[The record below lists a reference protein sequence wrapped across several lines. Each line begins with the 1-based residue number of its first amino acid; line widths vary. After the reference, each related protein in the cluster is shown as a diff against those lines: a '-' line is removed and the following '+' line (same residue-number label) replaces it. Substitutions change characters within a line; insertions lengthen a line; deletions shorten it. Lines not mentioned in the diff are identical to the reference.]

1 MHGIF
6 GLETNCRGASTR
18 WLARTF
24 AASLLA
30 AGISANAS
38 GVIYVT
44 DAGAPSSTTCTLAQ
58 GIAAAN
64 AANNAAVVGAAIG
77 SATVELGTCDNAP
90 SFPMAGD
97 NTLIVSVSPITLTT
111 IDNYWYGAN
120 ALPPIASPITIAHT
134 TPILELI
141 ASHTGDPT
149 PATAN
154 AFRFFYISGG
164 FAGELP
170 GGALTLL
177 NATLRGGYAKGGDSG
192 FGAGGAGMGG
202 AIFNQGTVAL
212 TNVSLIGNTAQ
223 GGSTNGNPLTLGG
236 GGIGQD
242 APTGYPW
249 VGGGFG
255 GALGASYGGSG
266 AGGNPNFFGGGGG
279 GGFITG
285 SNGTTVNVGFGGGA
299 GGGLGGLG
307 GPGLYFSVPVAAG
320 DGGGGGDA
328 NSGSG
333 SGGGFGQGGG
343 PGGSQGGGGGGGVG
357 GGGGGQGGGG
367 GFGAGAGWYSAAGGF
382 GGGGGK
388 TAGFGGGNSG
398 SDNGGAGAGMGG
410 AIFNHTGTVA
420 LLNVTAN
427 GNAAKGGTVNVT
439 YCSQPTCQ
447 GSGLGAVL
455 FNLNGTVTID
465 FSTLAGNVVAGTNAH
480 ADAFG
485 PEDASVYSLAYG
497 NKIQDGSASSA
508 SLKIHNSIVHGT
520 HADAGAGNDILV
532 NIVDGMHA
540 NASSVVYTGKNF
552 VQFSTNL
559 GTVTQTG
566 SSPTQADPLLG
577 ALSIY
582 SSSTYAL
589 PVIPIGSNS
598 PAYNTATSCLDN
610 NNAAVGLDERGAAR
624 PYAGLCD
631 VGAYEFDEDYIFA
644 NGIEPGM

>member
-1 MHGIF
+1 MQDIS
-6 GLETNCRGASTR
+6 GLRTICRGASNR

-24 AASLLA
+24 AAGLLA
-30 AGISANAS
+30 TGISANA

-44 DAGAPSSTTCTLAQ
+44 DAGTPSSTTCTLAQ

-64 AANNAAVVGAAIG
+64 AANNAGVVGAAIG
-77 SATVELGTCDNAP
+77 SATVELGTCVNTP
-90 SFPMAGD
+90 SVPTAGE
-97 NTLIVSVSPITLTT
+97 NILSVSVSPIMLTT

-120 ALPPIASPITIAHT
+120 ALPPIASSITIAHT
-134 TPILELI
+134 TPILTLI

-177 NATLRGGYAKGGDSG
+177 NATLQGGYAKGGDSG

-202 AIFNQGTVAL
+202 AIFNQGALTL
-212 TNVSLIGNTAQ
+212 TNVSLIGNTAK
-223 GGSTNGNPLTLGG
+223 GGSINGNDLTLGG

-242 APTGYPW
+242 APIGYPW
-249 VGGGFG
+249 NGGGFG
-255 GALGASYGGSG
+255 GGLGTSYGGSG
-266 AGGNPNFFGGGGG
+266 GGGNPNFLGGGGG

-285 SNGTTVNVGFGGGA
+285 SNGGTVTVGLGGGT

-307 GPGLYFSVPVAAG
+307 GNGYYYTVAVAAG
-320 DGGGGGDA
+320 DGGSGADA
-328 NSGSG
+328 NNGSG
-333 SGGGFGQGGG
+333 AGGSFGNGGG
-343 PGGSQGGGGGGGVG
+343 PGGSSGGGGGGGVG

-367 GFGAGAGWYSAAGGF
+367 GFGGGAGWFHAEGGF
-382 GGGGGK
+382 GGGGGF

-398 SDNGGAGAGMGG
+398 SDVGGAGAGMGG

-427 GNAAKGGTVNVT
+427 GNAARGGTAVSSCT
-439 YCSQPTCQ
+439 QAACQ

-480 ADAFG
+480 ADALG

-508 SLKIHNSIVHGT
+508 SLKIHDSIIHGT

-532 NIVDGMHA
+532 NIVDGTHA

-582 SSSTYAL
+582 YSSTYAL

-610 NNAAVGLDERGAAR
+610 NNAAVGFDERGATR
-624 PYAGLCD
+624 PYAALCD
-631 VGAYEFDEDYIFA
+631 VGAYEFDGDYIFA
-644 NGIEPGM
+644 NGSEAGM